1 MRGGKVTVAKHI
13 VVFITA
19 ETPEQARKIA
29 DALLSK
35 KLAACV
41 NIVPQVHSLFWWQDK
56 IDSADESLL
65 IVKTEATLLDKVIA
79 SVKRNHSYTVPEII
93 ALPIVGGNK
102 DYLHWIDEVTLT

>member
-1 MRGGKVTVAKHI
+1 MKVGKHI

-19 ETPEQARKIA
+19 ETPKQARKIA

-41 NIVPQVHSLFWWQDK
+41 NIVPKVHSQFWWQGK
-56 IDSADESLL
+56 IDSSDESLL
-65 IVKTEATLLDKVIA
+65 IVKTKAALLDDVIV
-79 SVKRNHSYTVPEII
+79 SVKRNHSYTVPEVI

-102 DYLHWIDEVTLT
+102 DYLDWIDEVTKG